1 MKKTILL
8 IAILLSS
15 IFSFCQSRI
24 NFFDGSWDDMLAE
37 ARKEN
42 MPVFV
47 DVSTGWCEPCND
59 MQLVYSQE
67 KVCKYINEKFISF
80 KLNAEKGDGPAVA
93 KEFGITVY
101 PSFLFIN
108 GKGELIHLGAGKMS
122 AVLFLELSKV
132 AAENQKS
139 LGILKQRYIDG
150 ERNPSFLHEYAMSS
164 YKAGL
169 NTAFVA
175 TEYFATQKDTALLS
189 TQGWDM
195 IRVFSNESDAKEFK
209 FMLANRSKF
218 ISRFNDFEVNYK
230 IASVVLNEALSSV
243 SPDDK
248 AISYEANSL
257 MVLKSLNLLNEPEFF
272 SRVKIQYM
280 RKYSSEPKEYVQ
292 FLLDYMNQFDLP
304 SYEMNFFAKEMLIF
318 NASID
323 PLEKVLTKISERLKK
338 EEVAELME
346 TQAWMLYRLK
356 RNEEALRVAEKAL
369 KVLKS
374 EEKNYSGCESLI
386 RLLKKK

>member
-8 IAILLSS
+8 FSILISS
-15 IFSFCQSRI
+15 TISFCQTGV
-24 NFFDGSWDDMLAE
+24 NFFDGSWDEMLAE

-47 DVSTGWCEPCND
+47 DVSTNWCLPCND
-59 MQLVYSQE
+59 MQSVYSQE
-67 KVCKYINEKFISF
+67 KVSKYINEKFISF

-108 GKGELIHLGAGKMS
+108 GKGELIHMGAGKMS

-139 LGILKQRYIDG
+139 LGVLKQRYIEG
-150 ERNPSFLHEYAMSS
+150 ERNPSLLHEYAMTS

-189 TQGWDM
+189 PEGWDM

-280 RKYSSEPKEYVQ
+280 RKYNSAPKEYVQ

-304 SYEMNFFAKEMLIF
+304 SYEMNFIAKEMLAF
-318 NASID
+318 SATNEQ
-323 PLEKVLTKISERLKK
+323 LENILIKVAARLKK
-338 EEVAELME
+338 DDLAELME
-346 TQAWMLYRLK
+346 TQAWILYRLK
-356 RNEEALRVAEKAL
+356 RNEDAL
-369 KVLKS
+369 
-374 EEKNYSGCESLI
+374 
-386 RLLKKK
+386 